1 MSVSTKTLLI
11 NRYALLLGGN
21 FFVIPVKSMDTGKKD
36 HTEFMLASRKYYK
49 LYDSYKIFDTKTLK
63 QL

>member
-1 MSVSTKTLLI
+1 
-11 NRYALLLGGN
+11 
-21 FFVIPVKSMDTGKKD
+21 MDTGKKD
-36 HTEFMLASRKYYK
+36 HTEIMSASKKYYK

>member
-1 MSVSTKTLLI
+1 M
-11 NRYALLLGGN
+11 LGGN